1 MTDPTAVITKAAVPQ
16 LVVRGIGNRSY
27 IAHPRNGTFFLTRD
41 TAGKLSITAADRYR
55 RALATV
61 KPVGLHWRVIAP
73 EGAYLDGQRH
83 YEIDIDGEVSIAIG
97 EPTGATVT
105 FQELPPAA
113 AEPAEDLERTS
124 IDILRAG
131 QAVAARRE
139 ALGLSQRELAL
150 EKVVNAGALIAFE
163 KGRSWPHE
171 KTRAKLEERLG
182 MTPGEIARYRDGSID
197 SDPAE
202 AAPAVEATNTVQAS
216 LMAETVELSMSTI
229 SAGIEALPK
238 ATDPEFAPRVNGLLG
253 DLRRLEL
260 LCSKAARDA
269 KGAPAVAVVL
279 SKVRRAYR
287 ELMDRAAQSPNATLG
302 QQLFAMRTT
311 TGLSVEETANAAGVS
326 TDAVAAAEAEKAVPP
341 EELTALT
348 RLLEQMRA

>member
-1 MTDPTAVITKAAVPQ
+1 MTDPTAVMTKAAVPQ
-16 LVVRGIGNRSY
+16 LVVRGIGDRPY
-27 IAHPRNGTFFLTRD
+27 TAHPRNGKFFVARD
-41 TAGKLSITAADRYR
+41 DAGQLKIAANG
-55 RALATV
+55 AQAVAEV
-61 KPVGLHWRVIAP
+61 KPVGLHWRVLAP
-73 EGAYLDGQRH
+73 EAGAYLDGQRRH
-83 YEIDIDGEVSIAIG
+83 EIDIVGEATIALG

-105 FQELPPAA
+105 FQELSPRGVDPS
-113 AEPAEDLERTS
+113 EDLERTS

-139 ALGLSQRELAL
+139 AMGLSQRQLAV
-150 EKVVNAGALIAFE
+150 EKVMNAGALIQFE

-171 KTRAKLEERLG
+171 ETRSKLEERLG
-182 MTPGEIARYRDGSID
+182 MAPGEIARYREGLVESG
-197 SDPAE
+197 AAG
-202 AAPAVEATNTVQAS
+202 AAPAAEATNTVQAS

-229 SAGIEALPK
+229 TAGIEALPQ
-238 ATDPEFAPRVNGLLG
+238 TSDPEFTPRANGLLG
-253 DLRRLEL
+253 DLRRLES

-302 QQLFAMRTT
+302 QQLFAMRAT

-326 TDAVAAAEAEKAVPP
+326 TDAVAAAEAEKPLSS
-341 EELTALT
+341 EDLTALT
-348 RLLEQMRA
+348 LLLEHMRA